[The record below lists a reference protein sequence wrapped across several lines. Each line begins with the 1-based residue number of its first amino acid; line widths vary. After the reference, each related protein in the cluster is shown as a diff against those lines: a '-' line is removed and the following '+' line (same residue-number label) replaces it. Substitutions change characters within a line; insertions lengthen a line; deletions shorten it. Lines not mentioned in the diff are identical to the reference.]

1 MAGRHAI
8 LVSTLALIWA
18 GCGGGAAFSPTP
30 TTPSSTSTST
40 TAWRGIVIADE
51 HRCSP
56 YTPEDYSYSQSVED
70 DIVARLGGIYS
81 PYTAECFGS
90 KTLTDI
96 EHMVAR
102 SEAHDSGLC
111 AADDGTRSSFG
122 SDLDNL
128 TLASP
133 SVNRYQKGA
142 KDATDWL
149 PPNNRCWFAAT
160 IVKVR
165 LKYGLTID
173 SLEAAALEEV
183 LTSCTSLELERPVC
197 ASGT

>member
-8 LVSTLALIWA
+8 LVLTLTLISA
-18 GCGGGAAFSPTP
+18 GCGGGAASSPTP
-30 TTPSSTSTST
+30 TTPSSTSSST
-40 TAWRGIVIADE
+40 VWRGIVIAEE

-70 DIVARLGGIYS
+70 DIIARLGGIYS

-111 AADDGTRSSFG
+111 AADDGIRSNFG
-122 SDLDNL
+122 RDLDNL

-149 PPNNRCWFAAT
+149 PTNNRCWFAAT

-173 SLEAAALEEV
+173 SLEAAALDEV
-183 LTSCTSLELERPVC
+183 LTNCTSLELVRPAC

>member
-1 MAGRHAI
+1 MAGRHVI
-8 LVSTLALIWA
+8 LISTLALVWV
-18 GCGGGAAFSPTP
+18 GCGGGSASSPTP
-30 TTPSSTSTST
+30 TTPSSTSSST
-40 TAWRGIVIADE
+40 VWRGIVIADE
-51 HRCSP
+51 NRCSP
-56 YTPEDYSYSQSVED
+56 YSPEDYSYPQSVED
-70 DIVARLGGIYS
+70 EIIARLGGIYS

-111 AADDGTRSSFG
+111 AADNGTRNSFG

-142 KDATDWL
+142 KDAADWL
-149 PPNNRCWFAAT
+149 PTNNRCWFAAT

-165 LKYGLTID
+165 LKYSLTID

-183 LTSCTSLELERPVC
+183 LTSCTSLDLERTAC
-197 ASGT
+197 DSGT

>member
-8 LVSTLALIWA
+8 LVSTLALISA
-18 GCGGGAAFSPTP
+18 GCGGGAASSPTP
-30 TTPSSTSTST
+30 TTPSSTSSST
-40 TAWRGIVIADE
+40 VWRGIVIAEE

-70 DIVARLGGIYS
+70 DIIARLDGIYS

-111 AADDGTRSSFG
+111 AADDGIRSSFG
-122 SDLDNL
+122 RDLDNL

-142 KDATDWL
+142 KDANDWL
-149 PPNNRCWFAAT
+149 PTNNRCWFAAT

-173 SLEAAALEEV
+173 SLEAAALDEV
-183 LTSCTSLELERPVC
+183 LTNCTSLELERPAC

>member
-8 LVSTLALIWA
+8 LVSTLALISA
-18 GCGGGAAFSPTP
+18 GCGGGAASSPTP
-30 TTPSSTSTST
+30 TTPSSTSSST
-40 TAWRGIVIADE
+40 VWRGIVIAEE
-51 HRCSP
+51 HRCWP

-70 DIVARLGGIYS
+70 DIIARLGGIYS

-111 AADDGTRSSFG
+111 AADDGIRSSFG
-122 SDLDNL
+122 RDLDNL

-149 PPNNRCWFAAT
+149 PTNNRCWFAAT

-173 SLEAAALEEV
+173 SLEAAALDEV
-183 LTSCTSLELERPVC
+183 LTNCTSLELVRPAC

>member
-8 LVSTLALIWA
+8 LVSTLALISA
-18 GCGGGAAFSPTP
+18 GCGGGAASSPTP
-30 TTPSSTSTST
+30 TTPSSTSSST
-40 TAWRGIVIADE
+40 VWRGIVIAEE

-70 DIVARLGGIYS
+70 YIIARLGGIYS

-111 AADDGTRSSFG
+111 AADDGIRSSFG
-122 SDLDNL
+122 RDLDNL

-149 PPNNRCWFAAT
+149 PTNNRCWFAAT

-173 SLEAAALEEV
+173 SLEAAALDEV
-183 LTSCTSLELERPVC
+183 LTNCTSLELVRPAC

>member
-8 LVSTLALIWA
+8 LVLTLALISA
-18 GCGGGAAFSPTP
+18 GCGGGAASSPTP
-30 TTPSSTSTST
+30 TTPSSTSSST
-40 TAWRGIVIADE
+40 VWRGIVIAEE

-70 DIVARLGGIYS
+70 DIIARLGGIYS

-111 AADDGTRSSFG
+111 AADDGIRSSFG
-122 SDLDNL
+122 RDLDNL

-149 PPNNRCWFAAT
+149 PTNNRCWFAAT

-173 SLEAAALEEV
+173 SLEAAALDEV
-183 LTSCTSLELERPVC
+183 LTNCTSLELVRPAC

>member
-8 LVSTLALIWA
+8 LVSTLALISA
-18 GCGGGAAFSPTP
+18 GCGGGAASSPTP
-30 TTPSSTSTST
+30 TTPSSTSSST
-40 TAWRGIVIADE
+40 VWRGIVIAEE

-70 DIVARLGGIYS
+70 DIIARLGGIYS

-90 KTLTDI
+90 KALTDI

-149 PPNNRCWFAAT
+149 PTNNRCWFAAT

-183 LTSCTSLELERPVC
+183 LANCTSLELERPAC

>member
-1 MAGRHAI
+1 MAGPHAI

-18 GCGGGAAFSPTP
+18 SCGGGVASSPTL
-30 TTPSSTSTST
+30 TTPSSTSSST

-51 HRCSP
+51 NRCSP

-70 DIVARLGGIYS
+70 DIIARLGGIYS
-81 PYTAECFGS
+81 PYTAECFGG

-111 AADDGTRSSFG
+111 AADDGIRSSFG

-142 KDATDWL
+142 KDAADWL
-149 PPNNRCWFAAT
+149 PTNNRCWFAAT

>member
-1 MAGRHAI
+1 MAGRHVI
-8 LVSTLALIWA
+8 LISTLALVWV
-18 GCGGGAAFSPTP
+18 GCGGGSASSPTP
-30 TTPSSTSTST
+30 TAPSSTSSST
-40 TAWRGIVIADE
+40 VWRGIVIADE
-51 HRCSP
+51 NRCSP
-56 YTPEDYSYSQSVED
+56 YSPEDYSYPQSVED
-70 DIVARLGGIYS
+70 EIIARLGGIYS

-111 AADDGTRSSFG
+111 AADNGTRNSFG

-142 KDATDWL
+142 KDAADWL
-149 PPNNRCWFAAT
+149 PDQNRCWFVTT
-160 IVKVR
+160 IINVR

-173 SLEAAALEEV
+173 QREADAIDVV
-183 LTSCTSLELERPVC
+183 LASCTSTELVPTTC
-197 ASGT
+197 DLGT

>member
-8 LVSTLALIWA
+8 LVLTLTLISA
-18 GCGGGAAFSPTP
+18 GCGGGAASSPTP
-30 TTPSSTSTST
+30 TTPSSTSSST
-40 TAWRGIVIADE
+40 VWRGIVIAEE

-70 DIVARLGGIYS
+70 DIIARLDGIYS

-111 AADDGTRSSFG
+111 AADDGIRSSFG
-122 SDLDNL
+122 RDLDNL

-142 KDATDWL
+142 KDANDWL
-149 PPNNRCWFAAT
+149 PTNNRCWFAAT

-183 LTSCTSLELERPVC
+183 LTNCTSLELVRPAC

>member
-1 MAGRHAI
+1 M
-8 LVSTLALIWA
+8 
-18 GCGGGAAFSPTP
+18 
-30 TTPSSTSTST
+30 
-40 TAWRGIVIADE
+40 
-51 HRCSP
+51 
-56 YTPEDYSYSQSVED
+56 EDY
-70 DIVARLGGIYS
+70 IIARLGGIYS

-111 AADDGTRSSFG
+111 AADDGIRSSFG
-122 SDLDNL
+122 RDLDNL

-149 PPNNRCWFAAT
+149 PTNNRCWFAAT

-173 SLEAAALEEV
+173 SLEAAALDEV
-183 LTSCTSLELERPVC
+183 LTNCTSLELVRPAC

>member
-8 LVSTLALIWA
+8 LVSTLALISA
-18 GCGGGAAFSPTP
+18 GCGGGAAASPTP
-30 TTPSSTSTST
+30 TTPSSTSSST
-40 TAWRGIVIADE
+40 VWRGIVIAE
-51 HRCSP
+51 EQRCSP
-56 YTPEDYSYSQSVED
+56 FTQEDYSYSQSVED
-70 DIVARLGGIYS
+70 DIIARLGGIYS

-102 SEAHDSGLC
+102 SEAHASGLC
-111 AADDGTRSSFG
+111 AADDGIRSSFG
-122 SDLDNL
+122 RDLDNL

-149 PPNNRCWFAAT
+149 PTNNRCWFAAT

-173 SLEAAALEEV
+173 SLEAAALDEV
-183 LTSCTSLELERPVC
+183 LTNCTSLELERPAC

>member
-1 MAGRHAI
+1 
-8 LVSTLALIWA
+8 
-18 GCGGGAAFSPTP
+18 
-30 TTPSSTSTST
+30 
-40 TAWRGIVIADE
+40 
-51 HRCSP
+51 
-56 YTPEDYSYSQSVED
+56 
-70 DIVARLGGIYS
+70 
-81 PYTAECFGS
+81 
-90 KTLTDI
+90 
-96 EHMVAR
+96 MVAR

-149 PPNNRCWFAAT
+149 PTNNRCWFAAT

-183 LTSCTSLELERPVC
+183 LANCTSLELERPAC

>member
-8 LVSTLALIWA
+8 LVLTLALISA
-18 GCGGGAAFSPTP
+18 GCGRGADYSPTP
-30 TTPSSTSTST
+30 TTPSSTSSST
-40 TAWRGIVIADE
+40 VWRGIVIAEE

-56 YTPEDYSYSQSVED
+56 YTPEDYNYSQSVED
-70 DIVARLGGIYS
+70 DIIARLGGIYS

-111 AADDGTRSSFG
+111 AADDGIRSSFG
-122 SDLDNL
+122 RDLDNL

-149 PPNNRCWFAAT
+149 PTNNRCWFAAT

-165 LKYGLTID
+165 LK
-173 SLEAAALEEV
+173 
-183 LTSCTSLELERPVC
+183 
-197 ASGT
+197 

>member
-8 LVSTLALIWA
+8 LVLTLALISA
-18 GCGGGAAFSPTP
+18 GCGGGAASSPTP
-30 TTPSSTSTST
+30 TTPSSTSSST
-40 TAWRGIVIADE
+40 VWRGIVIAEE

-70 DIVARLGGIYS
+70 DIIARLGGIYS
-81 PYTAECFGS
+81 PYTAECFGR

-111 AADDGTRSSFG
+111 AADDGIRSSFG
-122 SDLDNL
+122 RDLDNL

-149 PPNNRCWFAAT
+149 PTNNRCWFAAT

-173 SLEAAALEEV
+173 SLEAAALDEV
-183 LTSCTSLELERPVC
+183 LTNCTSLELVRPAC

>member
-8 LVSTLALIWA
+8 LVLTLALISA
-18 GCGGGAAFSPTP
+18 GCGGGAASSPTP
-30 TTPSSTSTST
+30 TTPSSTSSST
-40 TAWRGIVIADE
+40 VWRGIVIAEE

-70 DIVARLGGIYS
+70 DIIARLGGIYS
-81 PYTAECFGS
+81 PYAAEGFGS
-90 KTLTDI
+90 KSLTDI

-111 AADDGTRSSFG
+111 AADDGIRSSFG
-122 SDLDNL
+122 RDLDNL

-149 PPNNRCWFAAT
+149 PTNNRCWFAAT

-173 SLEAAALEEV
+173 SLEAAALDEV
-183 LTSCTSLELERPVC
+183 LTNCTSLELVRPAC

>member
-8 LVSTLALIWA
+8 LVLTLALISA
-18 GCGGGAAFSPTP
+18 GCGGAASGPTP
-30 TTPSSTSTST
+30 TMPSSTSSST
-40 TAWRGIVIADE
+40 VWRGIVIAEE

-70 DIVARLGGIYS
+70 DIIARLDGIYS

-111 AADDGTRSSFG
+111 AADDGIRSSFG
-122 SDLDNL
+122 RDLDNL

-149 PPNNRCWFAAT
+149 PTNNRCWFAAT

-173 SLEAAALEEV
+173 SLEAAALDEV
-183 LTSCTSLELERPVC
+183 LTNCTSLELERPAC

>member
-18 GCGGGAAFSPTP
+18 SCGGGVASSPTL
-30 TTPSSTSTST
+30 TTPSSTSSST

-70 DIVARLGGIYS
+70 DIIARLGGIYS
-81 PYTAECFGS
+81 PYTAECFGG

-111 AADDGTRSSFG
+111 AADDGIRSSFG

-142 KDATDWL
+142 KDAADWL
-149 PPNNRCWFAAT
+149 PTNNRCWFAAT